1 VFPVFSHF
9 LLRHFAERIVV
20 VDLAECTIQAGR
32 GLALSKQAIKGSAV
46 ESIHREV
53 IQPEFRFYGSA
64 FSPFSLSALAV
75 RPDLTAA
82 RSSAN
87 GLNHAG
93 ASSLLLAC
101 SFSWLAGGG
110 VDFVDAFFLGCRLL
124 CR

>member
-1 VFPVFSHF
+1 VNYVFPVFSHF

-32 GLALSKQAIKGSAV
+32 GLALSKQAIKGGAVSAFTAR
-46 ESIHREV
+46 SSSPNFAFTAAR
-53 IQPEFRFYGSA
+53 
-64 FSPFSLSALAV
+64 FSPFSLSAFTA

-82 RSSAN
+82 KSSAN

-101 SFSWLAGGG
+101 SS
-110 VDFVDAFFLGCRLL
+110 
-124 CR
+124 